1 MRAFRVCEEAC
12 MSNLRVYYVCRI
24 NGLQKLNHFPAMSDL
39 ARKDFLANNLNQ

>member
-1 MRAFRVCEEAC
+1 
-12 MSNLRVYYVCRI
+12 MSNLYMCVCTCRI